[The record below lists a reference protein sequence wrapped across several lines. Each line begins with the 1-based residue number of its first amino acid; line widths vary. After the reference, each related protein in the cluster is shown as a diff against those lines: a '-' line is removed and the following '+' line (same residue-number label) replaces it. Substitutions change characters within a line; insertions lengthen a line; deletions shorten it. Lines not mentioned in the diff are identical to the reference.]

1 MYIFKATYVDYD
13 SCEERRSN
21 AMEIEDTLFG
31 NEKEIY
37 LQAMGLAYDL
47 AGTTEYLESVEFIA
61 G

>member
-21 AMEIEDTLFG
+21 AIEITDTD

-37 LQAMGLAYDL
+37 LQAMRLAYDL
-47 AGTTEYLESVEFIA
+47 IGPTEYLESVEFIA